1 MNVLARRLEFSLTT
15 HHVLPRLSRK
25 CICNAPQRID
35 IFGHQEQRVPGTIF
49 YAGDPVDKKK
59 EKLKKQKKEKEDAKK
74 NKSTPVVTKD
84 EKPSKPTGDKK
95 K

>member
-1 MNVLARRLEFSLTT
+1 MIALFARRIEFS
-15 HHVLPRLSRK
+15 VISLSHRGVARQFM
-25 CICNAPQRID
+25 CNAQQRVEVI
-35 IFGHQEQRVPGTIF
+35 GHQQPTPAIIY

-74 NKSTPVVTKD
+74 NKSTPVTKD
-84 EKPSKPTGDKK
+84 EKPSGDKK